1 MPTLAGKPLV
11 YSPSRPRHL
20 DYARA
25 GQSTQLYTPRHA
37 RTCCKK
43 VCSPGR
49 IAPTFGTQS
58 FVSHVARQRRR
69 GLSSCPSFESASTSS
84 TSGELSGPWGRCG
97 TLSDV
102 QHAWRKPTSSLC
114 WKENC
119 CRHLLDSGDP
129 IKHIF
134 PHFTLA
140 SPAHRDS
147 TRANGR
153 ITASQRWKRGSRLL
167 SASEA
172 CLRLCLG
179 INQVNCACAFGG
191 RRSSSRLRCSDGSEE
206 HTPSWCLRCKCVAY
220 LLFGCRFMRA
230 NQSHTMRSWVLAVT
244 LFH

>member
-25 GQSTQLYTPRHA
+25 GQSTQLYPPRHA

-134 PHFTLA
+134 LTSLSPLQHIVTRLA
-140 SPAHRDS
+140 QMVGSRQASAGSVALAYFRLAKLVCDSAWALIKLTVHARSVGAAHLRAFGVAMAQRS
-147 TRANGR
+147 TR
-153 ITASQRWKRGSRLL
+153 RL
-167 SASEA
+167 
-172 CLRLCLG
+172 G
-179 INQVNCACAFGG
+179 ACAANAW
-191 RRSSSRLRCSDGSEE
+191 RMCSSDVASCEQTKD
-206 HTPSWCLRCKCVAY
+206 TPCAAEYWP
-220 LLFGCRFMRA
+220 
-230 NQSHTMRSWVLAVT
+230 
-244 LFH
+244 